1 MTVHSRVYDTYAQA
15 RNVVMNLEKEG
26 VAADDISV
34 VANKHVSD
42 EHDDVDDASTA
53 SSGAGLGAAVGGGV
67 GLLAGL
73 GMLAIPG
80 LGPVVA
86 VGWLASTAVGM
97 AAGGAVGGLIG
108 SLVDSGESEE
118 TAHVY
123 SEAVRRG
130 ATLITV
136 RANDQT
142 TARIESILDGYEPI
156 DPAERGA
163 AYRRD
168 GWERFDPNGE
178 AYKPSQAEVERTRR
192 SNAA

>member
-1 MTVHSRVYDTYAQA
+1 MTTHSRVYDSYAQA
-15 RNVVMNLEKEG
+15 RSVVANLKKEG
-26 VAADDISV
+26 IPADDISV
-34 VANKHVSD
+34 VANKQVLD
-42 EHDDVDDASTA
+42 EHADVDDVSGAG
-53 SSGAGLGAAVGGGV
+53 SGAGLGAAVGGGA

-86 VGWLASTAVGM
+86 VGWLASTALGI

-130 ATLITV
+130 GTLITV

-142 TARIESILDGYEPI
+142 TSRIENILDGYEPI
-156 DPAERGA
+156 DPAVRGA
-163 AYRRD
+163 DYRRD

-178 AYKPSQAEVERTRR
+178 AYNPNEPVVERTRR
-192 SNAA
+192 TSTG

>member
-1 MTVHSRVYDTYAQA
+1 MNTHSRVYDSYAQA
-15 RNVVMNLEKEG
+15 RSVVANLEQEG
-26 VAADDISV
+26 IPAADISV

-42 EHDDVDDASTA
+42 EHDDVDDASA
-53 SSGAGLGAAVGGGV
+53 AGSGAGLGAAVGGGA

-86 VGWLASTAVGM
+86 VGWLASTALGI

-108 SLVDSGESEE
+108 SLVDGGESEE

-130 ATLITV
+130 GTLVTV

-142 TARIESILDGYEPI
+142 SARVENILDGYEPI
-156 DPAERGA
+156 DPAVRGA
-163 AYRRD
+163 DYRRD

-178 AYKPSQAEVERTRR
+178 AYNPNEANVERLRR
-192 SNAA
+192 TSAG